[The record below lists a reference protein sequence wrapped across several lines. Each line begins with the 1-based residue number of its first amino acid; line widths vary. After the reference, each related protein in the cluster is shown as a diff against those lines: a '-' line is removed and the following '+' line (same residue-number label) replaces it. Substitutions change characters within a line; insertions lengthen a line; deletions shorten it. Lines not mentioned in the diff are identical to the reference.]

1 MMQRAILSLFAGS
14 AATLLSAQTIT
25 SVQDG
30 AWSDPATWDCNCVP
44 PIPANVF
51 VMHHVTFSGPLV
63 FGPMLFVSP
72 PGHLEQLGQGYI
84 YCNPGGGLEVNGL
97 LSTANYLA
105 TGCPLL
111 ITGTVMAGGGL
122 YAGLGVQLDGG
133 ILQVTGNFS
142 NGVGSTIDGT
152 GQICITD
159 SSNIQGPL
167 TGSIDLCDLT
177 PTTAT
182 PPFVDGG
189 ASFVAPTITFC
200 QNSTCGTGVMEQPTG
215 IALEAFPVPAAS
227 ELVLSGAFQGRTELF
242 VRDAVGALIHV
253 PWQQQVEGR
262 IVLQVDG
269 LAQGLY
275 VAEVRN
281 AGRSGVVRFVKA

>member
-1 MMQRAILSLFAGS
+1 MLAS
-14 AATLLSAQTIT
+14 AAIVVALHGQTIL

-51 VMHHVTFSGPLV
+51 VMHHVTFGGPLV

-72 PGHLEQLGQGYI
+72 PGHLEQLSPGYL

-111 ITGTVMAGGGL
+111 VTGTVMAGGGL

-133 ILQVTGNFS
+133 TLLVNGNFS
-142 NGVGSTIDGT
+142 NGVGSTIDGI
-152 GQICITD
+152 GQICISD

-167 TGSIDLCDLT
+167 TGTIDLCDLT
-177 PTTAT
+177 PTTTT

-189 ASFVAPTITFC
+189 ASFVGPTITFC
-200 QNSTCGTGVMEQPTG
+200 QNLACATGVKEQREG
-215 IALEAFPVPAAS
+215 LSLEAFPVPTTA
-227 ELVLSGAFQGRTELF
+227 ELVLSGAFQGRTEVF
-242 VRDAVGALIHV
+242 VRDAVGALVHV

-262 IVLQVDG
+262 IVLRVDG
-269 LAQGLY
+269 LAEGLY

-281 AGRSGVVRFVKA
+281 AGRSGVVRFVKE

>member
-1 MMQRAILSLFAGS
+1 MIRTL
-14 AATLLSAQTIT
+14 AAAAVLAVSSPVISQTIM

-30 AWSDPATWDCNCVP
+30 AWTDPATWDCTCVP
-44 PIPANVF
+44 PIPSNVF
-51 VMHHVTFSGPLV
+51 VMHHVTFSGPLG
-63 FGPMLFVSP
+63 FGPMLFVGP
-72 PGHLEQLGQGYI
+72 PGHLEQLSPGYI
-84 YCNPGGGLEVNGL
+84 YCNPGGGLEVNGV
-97 LSTANYLA
+97 LSTTNYLA

-133 ILQVTGNFS
+133 TLLVTGNFS
-142 NGVGSTIDGT
+142 NGVGSAIDGM

-177 PTTAT
+177 PTTTT

-189 ASFVAPTITFC
+189 ATFVAPTITFC
-200 QNSTCGTGVMEQPTG
+200 QNSLCATGVKEGDTV
-215 IALEAFPVPAAS
+215 LDVEAFPVPASNELTLTGAFHGKAELLLHNAVG
-227 ELVLSGAFQGRTELF
+227 ELVQ
-242 VRDAVGALIHV
+242 V
-253 PWQQQVEGR
+253 PAHRQVDGR
-262 IVLQVDG
+262 IVLQIDA

-275 VAEVRN
+275 LIEIRN
-281 AGRSGVVRFVKA
+281 NGLRGVVRFVKE